1 MNPTTRKFPRTL
13 QSAFG
18 PYTSSEIAEPKRS
31 LFADFARFFAEAKK
45 PETAER
51 YQESAIAENNSP
63 QIPRTR

>member
-1 MNPTTRKFPRTL
+1 MNTTKRHPRTL
-13 QSAFG
+13 QEAFG
-18 PYTSSEIAEPKRS
+18 PYTSRDIHEPKRS

-45 PETAER
+45 PETAES